1 MLVLR
6 SLKSGVL
13 GGRTAVVQIH
23 GSIGGAVK
31 SPDIERLM
39 KQVLDDGRFCALV
52 LDIDS
57 GGGGASASDYIYRAV
72 RRVADQKPVV
82 ANIRGIGAS
91 GGYMIAC
98 AAHAIVAAPGSIVG
112 SIGVISVRPALQ
124 QLLEK
129 AGIGVNVNKGGRFK
143 DLGAPWR
150 ETTPEEEEKLQQL
163 IDGTYD
169 SFVDIVA
176 ERRGLDE
183 SIVREIAT
191 GEVYLSRRALEVGLV
206 DEVGDLEH
214 ALDLASKAAVYPSVQ
229 SICTPSAVC
238 GTLSSDPWPTAWSSP
253 FQTRSNAASGRV
265 ATGHSPSPADHFDRR
280 KNLSSPVSPSPQYMP
295 RCS

>member
-6 SLKSGVL
+6 SLRSGVM

-23 GSIGGAVK
+23 GTIGGAVK
-31 SPDIERLM
+31 SPELELLM
-39 KQVLDDGRFCALV
+39 KQVLEDHRFRALV

-72 RRVADQKPVV
+72 RRVADRKPVV
-82 ANIRGIGAS
+82 ANIRGVGAS

-98 AAHAIVAAPGSIVG
+98 AAHMIVAAPGSIVG
-112 SIGVISVRPALQ
+112 SIGVISVRPALE

-129 AGIGVNVNKGGRFK
+129 AGIGVNVNKSGRFK

-150 ETTPEEEEKLQQL
+150 ETTPEEDQKLQQL

-169 SFVDIVA
+169 SFVDIVS
-176 ERRGLDE
+176 ERRGLEE
-183 SIVREIAT
+183 SRVRELAT
-191 GEVYLSRRALEVGLV
+191 GEVYLAQRALEVGLV

-214 ALDLASKAAVYPSVQ
+214 ALDLAAKAAGVPKRPVYLHPKRGLRDLLFRPLADSLIESV
-229 SICTPSAVC
+229 
-238 GTLSSDPWPTAWSSP
+238 SDQVERRLW
-253 FQTRSNAASGRV
+253 QGR
-265 ATGHSPSPADHFDRR
+265 HWI
-280 KNLSSPVSPSPQYMP
+280 
-295 RCS
+295 

>member
-6 SLKSGVL
+6 SLKSGVM

-23 GSIGGAVK
+23 GAIGGAVK
-31 SPDIERLM
+31 SPDVERLM
-39 KQVLDDGRFCALV
+39 KQVLEDRRFCALV

-183 SIVREIAT
+183 STVRDLAT

-206 DEVGDLEH
+206 DEVGDLDY
-214 ALDLASKAAVYPSVQ
+214 ALDLAAKAAGVPKRPVYLHPKRSLRDLIFRPLAD
-229 SICTPSAVC
+229 S
-238 GTLSSDPWPTAWSSP
+238 LSSP
-253 FQTRSNAASGRV
+253 FQTRLNADCGRAV
-265 ATGHSPSPADHFDRR
+265 TGHSPSPADHFDRR

>member
-6 SLKSGVL
+6 SLKSGVM

-31 SPDIERLM
+31 SPDVERLM
-39 KQVLDDGRFCALV
+39 KQVLEDSRFRALV

-98 AAHAIVAAPGSIVG
+98 AAHTIVAAPGSIVG
-112 SIGVISVRPALQ
+112 SIGVISVRPALE

-150 ETTPEEEEKLQQL
+150 ETTSEEEEKLQQL

-176 ERRGLDE
+176 ERRGLEE
-183 SIVREIAT
+183 SRVRDLAT

-214 ALDLASKAAVYPSVQ
+214 ALDLAAKAAGVPKRPVYLHPKRGLRDLLFRPLADSLVDSVSDHVERRLWQ
-229 SICTPSAVC
+229 SRHWT
-238 GTLSSDPWPTAWSSP
+238 
-253 FQTRSNAASGRV
+253 
-265 ATGHSPSPADHFDRR
+265 
-280 KNLSSPVSPSPQYMP
+280 
-295 RCS
+295 

>member
-6 SLKSGVL
+6 SLKSGVM

-23 GSIGGAVK
+23 GSIGGSVK
-31 SPDIERLM
+31 SPEIERLM
-39 KQVLDDGRFCALV
+39 KQILDDRRFRALV

-57 GGGGASASDYIYRAV
+57 PGGGASASDYIYRAV
-72 RRVADQKPVV
+72 RRVADRKPVV
-82 ANIRGIGAS
+82 ANIRGVGAS

-98 AAHAIVAAPGSIVG
+98 AAHTIVAAPGSIVG

-169 SFVDIVA
+169 AFIEIVA

-183 SIVREIAT
+183 SAVRDLAT

-214 ALDLASKAAVYPSVQ
+214 ALDLAAKAAGVPKRPVYLHPKRSLRDLIFRPLADSLVDSVSEHVERRLWQ
-229 SICTPSAVC
+229 
-238 GTLSSDPWPTAWSSP
+238 
-253 FQTRSNAASGRV
+253 GRRW
-265 ATGHSPSPADHFDRR
+265 T
-280 KNLSSPVSPSPQYMP
+280 
-295 RCS
+295 

>member
-1 MLVLR
+1 
-6 SLKSGVL
+6 
-13 GGRTAVVQIH
+13 
-23 GSIGGAVK
+23 
-31 SPDIERLM
+31 M
-39 KQVLDDGRFCALV
+39 KQVLDDRRFRALV

-72 RRVADQKPVV
+72 RRVADRKPVV

-98 AAHAIVAAPGSIVG
+98 AAHTIVAAPGSIVG
-112 SIGVISVRPALQ
+112 SIGVISVRPALE

-129 AGIGVNVNKGGRFK
+129 AGIGVNVNKSGRFK

-169 SFVDIVA
+169 SFIDIVS

-183 SIVREIAT
+183 SRVREIAT
-191 GEVYLSRRALEVGLV
+191 GEVYLAQRALEVGLV

-214 ALDLASKAAVYPSVQ
+214 ALDLAAK
-229 SICTPSAVC
+229 
-238 GTLSSDPWPTAWSSP
+238 G
-253 FQTRSNAASGRV
+253 SGRPK
-265 ATGHSPSPADHFDRR
+265 ATRLSAPQAQPARPHLPPPGRQPGRLRLRPRRTPPLAKPPLDLDSDWHSDRR
-280 KNLSSPVSPSPQYMP
+280 AIPFRTVQPRKLALDSPYQVN
-295 RCS
+295 